1 MVIFS
6 GETYMEKKE
15 TKQPEEKPKERIE
28 RTRSNK
34 A

>member
-1 MVIFS
+1 
-6 GETYMEKKE
+6 MEKKE